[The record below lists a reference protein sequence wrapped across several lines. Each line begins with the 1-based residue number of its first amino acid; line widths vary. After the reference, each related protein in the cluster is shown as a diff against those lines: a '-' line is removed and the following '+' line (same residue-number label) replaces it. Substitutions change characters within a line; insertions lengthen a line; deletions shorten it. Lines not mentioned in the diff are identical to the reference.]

1 MEITS
6 REKIFKMSLPSH
18 VQIVEVG
25 PRDGLQTEPK
35 FIPASD
41 KIALV
46 NALSGTGLAKIEV
59 TSFVHPRTIPQLGDA
74 REVLSGIEKKNG
86 VTYSVL
92 IPNLRGAEMALE
104 VGVDEMRIPVCA
116 SETFNQKN
124 VRMSITESLQAI
136 EGIQKISEPAMTP
149 LEVGVALA
157 FGCPFEGEISSEQVT
172 SIVGRLSEMGVTR
185 VSITDPAG
193 IANPVQ
199 VKDRISTLLA
209 AFPEIK
215 FSLHLHDT
223 RGMALSSILAAMEV
237 GLATFD
243 SSIGGL
249 GGCPFVPDATGNVVT
264 EDLINMLEEM
274 GIQTNVDLEKLIECS
289 QLAQKLVDRP
299 LVSRILRAGTRQQL
313 IQSHSTS
320 P

>member
-1 MEITS
+1 MN
-6 REKIFKMSLPSH
+6 LPSR

-25 PRDGLQTEPK
+25 PRDGLQTEPE
-35 FIPASD
+35 FIPTSA
-41 KIALV
+41 KIELV

-59 TSFVHPRTIPQLGDA
+59 TSFVHPRTVPQLRDA
-74 REVLSGIEKKNG
+74 REVLSGIEKKSG

-104 VGVDEMRIPVCA
+104 VGVDEMRIPVCT

-124 VRMSITESLQAI
+124 VRMSIAESLQAI
-136 EGIQKISEPAMTP
+136 AGIQKLSESDGTP

-157 FGCPFEGEISSEQVT
+157 FGCPFEGEISTERVT
-172 SIVGRLSEMGVTR
+172 SIVGRLRDMGVTR
-185 VSITDPAG
+185 MSITDPAG

-209 AFPEIK
+209 TFPEVE

-223 RGMALSSILAAMEV
+223 RGMALSSILAALEA

-264 EDLINMLEEM
+264 EDLVNMLEEM
-274 GIQTNVDLEKLIECS
+274 GIQTGVDLEKLIECS
-289 QLAQKLVDRP
+289 ELAEKLVGHP

-313 IQSHSTS
+313 FQDHS
-320 P
+320 PHP